1 MPRATL
7 RIPLVARRSEL
18 VSRRNGDTKMNF
30 SLEPP
35 ASASLKPPFVRPEA
49 RFEQKH
55 WCRDRFI

>member
-1 MPRATL
+1 MVAAMLLLATYVTTVTYAPRHFAG
-7 RIPLVARRSEL
+7 PFW
-18 VSRRNGDTKMNF
+18 F

-35 ASASLKPPFVRPEA
+35 ASASLKPRFVRPEA